1 MFVAPLIERKRDG
14 QALQAHEW
22 TSLIRSYVAG
32 TIPDYQMS
40 ALLMAQTSY
49 CMFGRA
55 IRSRSD
61 TPLPISMPRDEQGAS
76 AVQEPLVAVIHV
88 LPNPPSAS
96 LPLISHR
103 VTDGGVTPLAR

>member
-14 QALQAHEW
+14 QALQDHEW

-32 TIPDYQMS
+32 TMPDYQMA
-40 ALLMAQTSY
+40 ALVMAQSSY

-55 IRSRSD
+55 IPVEIGHPITDIRPGTNEGLPRSRK
-61 TPLPISMPRDEQGAS
+61 L
-76 AVQEPLVAVIHV
+76 LVAVIHV

-103 VTDGGVTPLAR
+103 VTDAGVTPLAR